1 MRKVFLPLRV
11 ERCLSRS
18 YTLREDILAFWGQE
32 AWIIEQFR
40 PASFVH
46 WTFNIFFLSFCHQ
59 YGQDVKYKNFSQQ
72 PSQAEGMYGSTI
84 HTSGTSAI
92 PVRNGRPSCPEKGCS
107 FSSAQ
112 TPGEQTQHKAT
123 GHHLLN
129 KDHQPGNSSTLQY
142 GEGHGWCLPGL
153 PWNQLP
159 SDLRFSSL
167 IFVARASCVDLAG
180 SLGFQKDLSH
190 TLPMCAVPYMSCK
203 STRCLR
209 RVCFQS
215 DAKAAHAIPQKLS
228 SRTF

>member
-1 MRKVFLPLRV
+1 MFFPLRV

-40 PASFVH
+40 PAALVH
-46 WTFNIFFLSFCHQ
+46 WPFNIFFLSFCHQ

-72 PSQAEGMYGSTI
+72 PSQAETVHI
-84 HTSGTSAI
+84 SGTSAT
-92 PVRNGRPSCPEKGCS
+92 PVRNGRPSCPEKGRS

-112 TPGEQTQHKAT
+112 TPGEQTQHKTA

-129 KDHQPGNSSTLQY
+129 QDHQPGDSSTLQY
-142 GEGHGWCLPGL
+142 REGQGWCLPGL
-153 PWNQLP
+153 SRNQLP

-167 IFVARASCVDLAG
+167 IFMARVSCVDLAG
-180 SLGFQKDLSH
+180 SLGFQKHLSH
-190 TLPMCAVPYMSCK
+190 TLAMCAVPYMSCR
-203 STRCLR
+203 SIGCLR

-215 DAKAAHAIPQKLS
+215 DTKAAHPISQTELQNFLS
-228 SRTF
+228 DS

>member
-1 MRKVFLPLRV
+1 MFLPLRV

-142 GEGHGWCLPGL
+142 REGHGWCLPGL